1 VGPDSQRPTHVE
13 SPDRPSRSYSGIAL
27 LSAAW
32 QVKDLDISSELM
44 RKGESLLQQFQRS
57 SSGAKLK
64 EEVSRVSVGSRAQ
77 PFSIDP
83 AAVERPAHRADPM
96 RRSRV
101 GATALAGRVMT
112 EHTMGS
118 FCV

>member
-1 VGPDSQRPTHVE
+1 MRDPARFHTVPL
-13 SPDRPSRSYSGIAL
+13 SPEAWGGSRFATANPRGKPGSAIRGSSDIAL

-64 EEVSRVSVGSRAQ
+64 EEVPVG
-77 PFSIDP
+77 
-83 AAVERPAHRADPM
+83 
-96 RRSRV
+96 
-101 GATALAGRVMT
+101 
-112 EHTMGS
+112 
-118 FCV
+118 